1 MYPAL
6 YRLEHQGLIAS
17 EWGESDNKRRAKFYS
32 LTAAGRRRLRDE
44 AAYWKRF
51 SEAIGLVLAAVP
63 EDV

>member
-1 MYPAL
+1 M
-6 YRLEHQGLIAS
+6 IAS

-51 SEAIGLVLAAVP
+51 SEAIGLVLAAAP